1 MEKEFENFKELYDSI
16 EDQEMRKAV
25 LGILNFLT
33 PILFRIEDKVD
44 RINLRYKNSWID
56 FKGDGMFPKERMR
69 ASSL

>member
-1 MEKEFENFKELYDSI
+1 MEKEFENFKELYDST

-44 RINLRYKNSWID
+44 RILY
-56 FKGDGMFPKERMR
+56 E
-69 ASSL
+69 

>member
-44 RINLRYKNSWID
+44 RILY
-56 FKGDGMFPKERMR
+56 E
-69 ASSL
+69 